1 LRAGPPSREGLT
13 QTQQCQIS
21 LPLSGETKP
30 IGNFIRMVLK
40 RQQDKK
46 WRFVSVF
53 EKEETVVSVRTSIK
67 MIGIVAKKLRD
78 NRIDTSNGRLLKTFR
93 DF

>member
-1 LRAGPPSREGLT
+1 
-13 QTQQCQIS
+13 
-21 LPLSGETKP
+21 LSGETKP